1 MTEFGP
7 DNALIDFANA
17 CIALHFI
24 RDQGNSNSK
33 KTQHSKKS
41 QSRIIEVQILMVKRL
56 EALVFVLY
64 IA

>member
-7 DNALIDFANA
+7 NNALIDFANA

-33 KTQHSKKS
+33 KTQHSKKGH
-41 QSRIIEVQILMVKRL
+41 SRIIEVQILMVKRL

>member
-7 DNALIDFANA
+7 SNALIDFANA

-24 RDQGNSNSK
+24 RDQGNSNSRR
-33 KTQHSKKS
+33 TQHSKKGH
-41 QSRIIEVQILMVKRL
+41 SRIIEVQILMVKRL

>member
-24 RDQGNSNSK
+24 RDQGNSNGK

>member
-7 DNALIDFANA
+7 ENALIDFANA
-17 CIALHFI
+17 CITLHFI
-24 RDQGNSNSK
+24 RDQGNSN
-33 KTQHSKKS
+33 SKKS